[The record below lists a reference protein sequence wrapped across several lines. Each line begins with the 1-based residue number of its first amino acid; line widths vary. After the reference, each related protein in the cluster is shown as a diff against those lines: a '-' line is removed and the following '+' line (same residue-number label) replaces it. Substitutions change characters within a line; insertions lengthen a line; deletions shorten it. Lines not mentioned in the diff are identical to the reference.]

1 MYEYLDRRY
10 ALALYEVAENKG
22 KVDEYLQFVEEV
34 ANLLSTNEELK
45 QLFKH
50 PQLSTSKKKELFKSI
65 FEDKVEEE
73 LLTFLQLLIEK
84 DRIFQLS
91 EILDQMKKIYLEKHE
106 TVVAQVKTVVPL
118 NEEEKAKLVD
128 KLQKKYSKTV
138 LLNEE
143 IDKTILGGVYLR
155 IGNDIIDG
163 TIKSKF
169 QEIRSLT
176 LKRE

>member
-10 ALALYEVAENKG
+10 ALALYEVAEKEG

-34 ANLLSTNEELK
+34 ANLLSTNDELQ
-45 QLFKH
+45 QLIKH

-65 FEDKVEEE
+65 FEGKVEEE
-73 LLTFLQLLIEK
+73 LLTFLLLLIEK

-91 EILDQMKKIYLEKHE
+91 EILDHMKKIYLEKHE
-106 TVVAQVKTVVPL
+106 TVIAQVKTVVPL
-118 NEEEKAKLVD
+118 NEEEKVKLVD

-138 LLNEE
+138 ILNEE
-143 IDKTILGGVYLR
+143 IDKSILGGVYLR

>member
-22 KVDEYLQFVEEV
+22 KVDEYLKFVEEI
-34 ANLLSTNEELK
+34 ANLINTNEELQ
-45 QLFKH
+45 QLLKH
-50 PQLSTSKKKELFKSI
+50 PQLSTSKKKELFKTI
-65 FEDKVEEE
+65 FAGKVEEE
-73 LLTFLQLLIEK
+73 LLSFLLLLIEK
-84 DRIFQLS
+84 DRIFQLN

-106 TVVAQVKTVVPL
+106 TVIAQVKTVVPL
-118 NEEEKAKLVD
+118 DEVEKQQLVD
-128 KLQKKYSKTV
+128 KLQKKYGKTV

-143 IDKTILGGVYLR
+143 IDKSIIGGVYLR

-169 QEIRSLT
+169 EEIRTLT

>member
-22 KVDEYLQFVEEV
+22 KVDEYLEFVDEV
-34 ANLLSTNEELK
+34 ANLLKSNDELL
-45 QLFKH
+45 QLIKH
-50 PQLSTSKKKELFKSI
+50 PKLSTSKKKELFKSI
-65 FEDKVEEE
+65 FEGKVEEE
-73 LLTFLQLLIEK
+73 LLSFLLLLIEK
-84 DRIFQLS
+84 DRILQLS
-91 EILDQMKKIYLEKHE
+91 EILKEMRKVYLEKHK

-118 NEEEKAKLVD
+118 NEEEKSELID
-128 KLQKKYSKTV
+128 KLQKKYGKTV

-143 IDKTILGGVYLR
+143 VDKSILGGVYLR
-155 IGNDIIDG
+155 VGNDVIDG

-169 QEIRSLT
+169 EEIRSLT